1 MNEIELTIKIKV
13 ATSAALDDLTVKAIG
28 RSVIDGAEQN
38 MDSETTLDVTEMI
51 ATFQTTVSLI
61 DEPTLADDTVT
72 EYANQ

>member
-13 ATSAALDDLTVKAIG
+13 ATSATLDDLTVKAIG

-38 MDSETTLDVTEMI
+38 MDSETTLDVTEMR

-61 DEPTLADDTVT
+61 DEPVLA
-72 EYANQ
+72 EYNEEAGI

>member
-61 DEPTLADDTVT
+61 DEPTLADDM
-72 EYANQ
+72 AHAIQ

>member
-13 ATSAALDDLTVKAIG
+13 TTSAALDDLTVKAIG

-51 ATFQTTVSLI
+51 AKFQTTVSLI
-61 DEPTLADDTVT
+61 DEPTLADDT
-72 EYANQ
+72 ANVIQ